1 MKQAM
6 FAYVNPL
13 QIRSWNQP
21 VRSNEGKVSCSRKQ
35 QEPLL
40 GLKLTTDRHPATTS
54 QTPYPLRHTALQYYS
69 VGKGVWIISYL
80 THRIDLSGIYKS
92 HLTTK
97 TNSVNKDHL

>member
-1 MKQAM
+1 
-6 FAYVNPL
+6 
-13 QIRSWNQP
+13 
-21 VRSNEGKVSCSRKQ
+21 
-35 QEPLL
+35 
-40 GLKLTTDRHPATTS
+40 
-54 QTPYPLRHTALQYYS
+54 